1 MASIYII
8 QHKESG
14 KKYVGKTVKEPH
26 IRWQQH
32 KQMGRS
38 YNNLAEGNSN
48 KSMPIVRAL
57 NKHGEDA
64 FTFYVIET
72 CDDDVVNERER
83 YWIEKFDTYK
93 TGYNLTY
100 GGEGCIRDQSTLKHI
115 NMKPVDCYTLEG
127 EYIETFRS
135 IGYAAKCKNIESKGA
150 INACIKGTTF
160 QCGGYRWTWKDGM
173 LADINP
179 RVNRR
184 GKVYAI
190 NKHGERKEFKNQAD
204 CAEFIEGDRTNNNGV
219 FQSLK
224 SPVHNKLQVK
234 GWYCFRE
241 ENDMDSF
248 TPAERPKFD
257 SFTGKIAG
265 AIGNRTMGRHKKRPL
280 T

>member
-8 QHKESG
+8 QHKETG

-26 IRWQQH
+26 VRWQQH

-72 CDDDVVNERER
+72 VDDENVNERER
-83 YWIEKFDTYK
+83 YWIEKFDTY
-93 TGYNLTY
+93 TNGYNSTY

-127 EYIETFRS
+127 EYIETIRS
-135 IGYAAKCKNIESKGA
+135 VGYAAKCKEINSKGS
-150 INACIKGTTF
+150 IVACIKGTTF
-160 QCGGYRWTWKDGM
+160 QAGGYRWTWKDGE
-173 LADINP
+173 LADVNP

-184 GKVYAI
+184 GNVYAI
-190 NKHGERKEFKNQAD
+190 NIYGETKSFKSQAD
-204 CAEFIEGDRTNNNGV
+204 CTEFIEGNRKNNNGV
-219 FQSLK
+219 FQSLN
-224 SPVHNKLQVK
+224 SPASNKLQIK
-234 GWYCFRE
+234 GWYVFRDE
-241 ENDMDSF
+241 KEMDSF
-248 TPAERPKFD
+248 TPAQRNKFD
-257 SFTGKIAG
+257 SFTGRIAG
-265 AIGNRTMGRHKKRPL
+265 AKGNKTMGR
-280 T
+280 